1 MSTATRE
8 QARLNFRVPADVK
21 QNIEEAAARLGQS
34 VTDYAV
40 STLALNARQVLRDHD
55 VTELSRRDRDLFLA
69 MLGDTQAKP
78 NRALKAAARK
88 YRKRRA
94 G

>member
-1 MSTATRE
+1 MATITRE

-21 QNIEEAAARLGQS
+21 QTIEEAAARLGQT